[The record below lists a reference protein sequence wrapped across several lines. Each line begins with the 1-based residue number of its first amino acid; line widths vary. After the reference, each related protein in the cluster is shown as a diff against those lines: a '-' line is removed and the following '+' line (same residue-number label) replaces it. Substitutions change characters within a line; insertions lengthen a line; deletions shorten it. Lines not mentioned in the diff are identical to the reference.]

1 MRKSSIVLLIAAL
14 AAGVL
19 PGSAQTTSEQIVLK
33 VAVQIPRSQ
42 EVAIEA
48 KRYNDELAALTNN
61 AVQVRM
67 YWGGSAGDDVD
78 VLRKMR
84 TGQIDGS
91 PLSLELT
98 SRFVRQALVLQSPR
112 LFTNYKQVD
121 AARAE
126 LTPAM
131 GQEAYANG
139 FKVMA
144 WADIGRLRLFSKKP
158 VETLAD
164 FRRMRPWLYTQSETL
179 KEFYKSVGAT
189 GVPLG
194 IGEVYGGLQTGMIDV
209 VWSSALLAAL
219 LNWHAA
225 TQYVSARG
233 IGFIQIAFA
242 FRRPAWD
249 ALPTSVQE
257 SMIKLSH
264 ERAQKSQLEA
274 RKNDE
279 RVFQRLLQRGQRAVS
294 VKNEAE
300 WVAAGVALRKRMVGR
315 IYTQDLV
322 TQAEKIAARYPDAP
336 DATVTSAR

>member
-1 MRKSSIVLLIAAL
+1 M
-14 AAGVL
+14 
-19 PGSAQTTSEQIVLK
+19 LK

-42 EVAIEA
+42 EVAIET
-48 KRYNDELAALTNN
+48 KRYNDELAAMTNN
-61 AVQVRM
+61 AIQIRM
-67 YWGGSAGDDVD
+67 YWGGTAGDDVD

-84 TGQIDGS
+84 AGQIDGA

-131 GQEAYANG
+131 TEEAYANG
-139 FKVMA
+139 FKIMA
-144 WADIGRLRLFSKKP
+144 WADVGRLRLFSKKP

-164 FRRMRPWLYTQSETL
+164 FRRMRPWLYMQSETL
-179 KEFYKSVGAT
+179 KEFYKAIGAT

-209 VWSSALLAAL
+209 VWSSALLAAV

-225 TQYVSARG
+225 TSYVSARG

-249 ALPTSVQE
+249 ALPANVQE
-257 SMIKLSH
+257 AMVQLSH
-264 ERAQKSQLEA
+264 KRSQKAQIEA

-279 RVFQRLLQRGQRAVS
+279 RVFQRLLERGQRAVP
-294 VKNEAE
+294 VKNEAD
-300 WVAAGVALRKRMVGR
+300 WIAAGVSLRKRMIGR
-315 IYTQDLV
+315 IYTSELV
-322 TQAEKIAARYPDAP
+322 AKAEQIAARYPDQPETTTTA
-336 DATVTSAR
+336 AAAR